1 MLECQCH
8 FTREIMNIGPMS
20 YVKPAHIETI
30 LKHLPGKPGVYLL
43 KNRRGKIIY
52 VGKAKRL
59 RNRVRSYFTTQAD
72 GNSKTLRMR
81 DEVDDIDFIITEN
94 EVKAL
99 ILEETLIKKHK
110 PRFNIELKDDKRYPY
125 IRVAWA
131 DAFPKVETTRR
142 ILDDGSRYFGPYTAM
157 WVVQKTLS
165 DLRRA
170 FPYLTCD
177 RDITGA
183 DERAC
188 LFHDIKLC
196 NAPCIGAVDR
206 AAYRAMIQELM
217 DVLGGK
223 AEAVQR
229 RLVGEMN
236 GAVERLNFEKAAGIR
251 DQLKAIDYIT
261 NKHKAVGKNMTDH
274 DVIALARDDR
284 DATVQIMFIRNGKLI
299 GTDSRTMDNTEGESD
314 QVVLEQFISQ
324 FYASS
329 SNIPRELILPSE
341 VEEARILERWLSDKR
356 ASSKV
361 SIHVPQR
368 GDKRKLVKLAQ
379 ENALESLQMMR
390 AQYEADTTKH
400 EIAMA
405 ELMEA
410 LKLPRV
416 PNRIE
421 CFDISTTQGTA
432 IVASRIVFV
441 RGAPRKSEYR
451 RFNIRSVSHSGS
463 DDYQSLREAL
473 TRRFLR
479 WRNAQDGVR
488 DVTPDGRDK
497 DETWRL
503 LPDLLLI
510 DGGLGQLNVARGVL
524 EEFDLAQRVPLAS
537 LAKRI
542 EEIYL
547 PDAAGSVLLPR
558 RSEALYLV
566 QRARDE
572 AHRFAISSHRVRR
585 RKMGLASRLETIPG
599 VGPKRR
605 KVLLK
610 HFENSIDA
618 IRGASVGELAQINGI
633 SQEVALNI
641 KSHLD

>member
-1 MLECQCH
+1 MKYQ
-8 FTREIMNIGPMS
+8 
-20 YVKPAHIETI
+20 KPPHIETI
-30 LKHLPGKPGVYLL
+30 LKNLPAKPGVYLL
-43 KNRRGKIIY
+43 KNSRGKIIY

-59 RNRVRSYFTTQAD
+59 RNRVRSYFTNAAD

-81 DEVDDIDFIITEN
+81 AEVDDIDFIITES

-125 IRVAWA
+125 IRVSWA
-131 DAFPKVETTRR
+131 EAFPKVETTRR
-142 ILDDGSRYFGPYTAM
+142 VLNEGSRYFGPYTAM

-165 DLRRA
+165 DLRKA

-177 RDITGA
+177 RDIDGQ

-196 NAPCIGAVDR
+196 NAPCIGAVSRDE
-206 AAYRAMIQELM
+206 YREMIQELM

-223 AEAVQR
+223 AEGVQK
-229 RLVGEMN
+229 RLMQDMLS
-236 GAVERLNFEKAAGIR
+236 ASSDLNFEKAAAIR
-251 DQLKAIDYIT
+251 DQLRAIDYIT
-261 NKHKAVGKNMTDH
+261 NKHKTVGKSMTDH
-274 DVIALARDDR
+274 DVIALARDER

-299 GTDSRTMDNTEGESD
+299 GSDSRAINNTEGESD
-314 QVVLEQFISQ
+314 AAVLEQFISQ
-324 FYASS
+324 FYATS
-329 SNIPRELILPSE
+329 SNIPRELILPEE

-368 GDKRKLVKLAQ
+368 GDKRKLVALAQ

-400 EIAMA
+400 EQALA
-405 ELMEA
+405 QLHEA
-410 LKLPRV
+410 LRLPRI

-421 CFDISTTQGTA
+421 CYDISTTQGTA
-432 IVASRIVFV
+432 IVASRVVFA
-441 RGAPRKSEYR
+441 RGVARKSEYR
-451 RFNIRSVSHSGS
+451 RFNIRSVAHGGS
-463 DDYQSLREAL
+463 DDYQSMREAL

-479 WRNAQDGVR
+479 WKNAVESELSLSPDGV
-488 DVTPDGRDK
+488 DK
-497 DETWRL
+497 AETWRL

-524 EEFDLAQRVPLAS
+524 AEFGLTGRVPVAA

-542 EEIYL
+542 EEVFL
-547 PDAAGSVLLPR
+547 PGQSQSVLLPR

-572 AHRFAISSHRVRR
+572 AHRFAITSHRKRR
-585 RKMGLASRLETIPG
+585 RKLSLASRLETIPG

-605 KVLLK
+605 KFLLK

-618 IRGASVGELAQINGI
+618 IRSASVSELAEVNGI
-633 SQEVALNI
+633 NKEVALAI